1 VERDVTPSVDKPPV
15 EHSAAEVTL
24 RGVPVVITGA
34 GSGLGRAYALD
45 CARAGA
51 LVLVNDIDADR
62 AAETVAQI
70 SAAGHRAEAHAGS
83 VADWDEAAGLIG
95 QCVAAFGSIGG
106 LVNNAGV
113 LHAACIWD
121 ETPEELRRVVE
132 VNLLG
137 SMFCGALA
145 MRQFVRQGSGS
156 LVNVT
161 SGAQL
166 GVARIS
172 AYSATK
178 AAVSAMTYAWA
189 IEGAPHGVRVNAI
202 SPVART
208 PILDS
213 WDGNAEQQEARLQY
227 ATPDAVAPLVTF
239 LLSTASA
246 PLTGQVVRGDG
257 RDIYPLQR
265 AEFRPDRA
273 RPASAAPADLVAA
286 LAPAG
291 AGDARPHGGAQ

>member
-1 VERDVTPSVDKPPV
+1 VTQPAAAPV
-15 EHSAAEVTL
+15 PGGPGTGVTL
-24 RGVPVVITGA
+24 QGVPVVITGA
-34 GSGLGRAYALD
+34 GSGLGRAYAID

-51 LVLVNDIDADR
+51 LVLVNDIDAACARDT
-62 AAETVAQI
+62 AGQI
-70 SAAGHRAEAHAGS
+70 TAAGLTAAAHPGS
-83 VADWDEAAGLIG
+83 VTDWDLAAGLIG
-95 QCVAAFGSIGG
+95 ACVATFGSIGG

-113 LHAACIWD
+113 LHAAHIWN
-121 ETPEELRRVVE
+121 ETEADLRRIVE

-137 SMFCGALA
+137 SMFCGAQA

-189 IEGAPHGVRVNAI
+189 IEGRPHGVRVNAI

-213 WDGNAEQQEARLQY
+213 WDGNAEQRQARLRY
-227 ATPDAVAPLVTF
+227 ADPDAVAPLVTF
-239 LLSTASA
+239 LLSAASA

-257 RDIYPLQR
+257 REVYPLR
-265 AEFRPDRA
+265 PAEFQPDRGL
-273 RPASAAPADLVAA
+273 PATSSAADLVAA
-286 LAPAG
+286 LAG
-291 AGDARPHGGAQ
+291 AGSLAAVTHPHGGAQ